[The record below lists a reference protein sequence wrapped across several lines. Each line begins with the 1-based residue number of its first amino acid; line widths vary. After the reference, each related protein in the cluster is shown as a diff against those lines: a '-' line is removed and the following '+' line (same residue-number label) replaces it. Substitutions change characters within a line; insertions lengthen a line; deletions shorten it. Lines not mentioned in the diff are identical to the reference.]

1 MAITTFDQLLE
12 AGVHFGHLKR
22 KWNPAMA
29 PYIFM
34 ERNGI
39 HIIDLYKTVAKID
52 EAAAALKQ
60 IAKSGKKILFVA
72 TKKQAKEVLAAK
84 ATEIGMPYVIE
95 RWPGGMLTNFPT
107 IRKAVKKMAS
117 IDKMIKDGTFDNLS
131 KREKLQVTRQ
141 RAKLEKT
148 LGSIADLT
156 RLPSALFVV
165 DVMKEH
171 IAVREAN
178 RLGIPV
184 FAMVDTN
191 SDPTNIDFVIPANDD
206 ATKSIEVILN
216 AVCGA
221 VAEGLEERKIEKV
234 DAEAAEAQ
242 GEATAKKERK
252 TRIKRT
258 KAEDDEALNANVA
271 SKVIKGL
278 NEDEE
283 YSNRSPAEN
292 QLPAKSEPV
301 KNLRDLLFVIHR
313 NPLKENI
320 MAVTMADITKL
331 RKMTGAGMMDCKK
344 ALEEANN
351 DFDGAIEIIR
361 KRGQAIAAK
370 REDREAA
377 EGCVLATS
385 KGDYAAIVA
394 LKCETDF
401 VAQNKDFV
409 ALTQKILDA
418 AIENKPADLEAL
430 KAIKLDGRTIAELVT
445 DQSGVTGEKME
456 LGYFDSLSAA
466 STIFYIHPG
475 NKLATI
481 VGFNQADVEH
491 QVARDVAMQVAAM
504 NPIAV
509 RPEEVPTDIIE
520 KELEIAREKAR
531 EAGKPENLIDR
542 IAQGSLQK
550 YYKEFT
556 LLQQEFV
563 KDPKQTIEQYLKA
576 QNKELTVTAFRRFTL
591 NAE

>member
-1 MAITTFDQLLE
+1 
-12 AGVHFGHLKR
+12 
-22 KWNPAMA
+22 
-29 PYIFM
+29 
-34 ERNGI
+34 
-39 HIIDLYKTVAKID
+39 
-52 EAAAALKQ
+52 
-60 IAKSGKKILFVA
+60 
-72 TKKQAKEVLAAK
+72 
-84 ATEIGMPYVIE
+84 
-95 RWPGGMLTNFPT
+95 
-107 IRKAVKKMAS
+107 
-117 IDKMIKDGTFDNLS
+117 
-131 KREKLQVTRQ
+131 
-141 RAKLEKT
+141 
-148 LGSIADLT
+148 
-156 RLPSALFVV
+156 
-165 DVMKEH
+165 
-171 IAVREAN
+171 
-178 RLGIPV
+178 
-184 FAMVDTN
+184 
-191 SDPTNIDFVIPANDD
+191 
-206 ATKSIEVILN
+206 
-216 AVCGA
+216 
-221 VAEGLEERKIEKV
+221 
-234 DAEAAEAQ
+234 
-242 GEATAKKERK
+242 
-252 TRIKRT
+252 
-258 KAEDDEALNANVA
+258 
-271 SKVIKGL
+271 
-278 NEDEE
+278 
-283 YSNRSPAEN
+283 
-292 QLPAKSEPV
+292 
-301 KNLRDLLFVIHR
+301 
-313 NPLKENI
+313 

-361 KRGQAIAAK
+361 NRGQAIAAK

-430 KAIKLDGRTIAELVT
+430 KAIKLDGRTLAELVT

-509 RPEEVPTDIIE
+509 RPEEVPSDIIE

>member
-1 MAITTFDQLLE
+1 
-12 AGVHFGHLKR
+12 
-22 KWNPAMA
+22 
-29 PYIFM
+29 
-34 ERNGI
+34 
-39 HIIDLYKTVAKID
+39 
-52 EAAAALKQ
+52 
-60 IAKSGKKILFVA
+60 
-72 TKKQAKEVLAAK
+72 
-84 ATEIGMPYVIE
+84 
-95 RWPGGMLTNFPT
+95 
-107 IRKAVKKMAS
+107 
-117 IDKMIKDGTFDNLS
+117 
-131 KREKLQVTRQ
+131 
-141 RAKLEKT
+141 
-148 LGSIADLT
+148 
-156 RLPSALFVV
+156 
-165 DVMKEH
+165 
-171 IAVREAN
+171 
-178 RLGIPV
+178 
-184 FAMVDTN
+184 
-191 SDPTNIDFVIPANDD
+191 
-206 ATKSIEVILN
+206 
-216 AVCGA
+216 
-221 VAEGLEERKIEKV
+221 
-234 DAEAAEAQ
+234 
-242 GEATAKKERK
+242 
-252 TRIKRT
+252 
-258 KAEDDEALNANVA
+258 
-271 SKVIKGL
+271 
-278 NEDEE
+278 
-283 YSNRSPAEN
+283 
-292 QLPAKSEPV
+292 
-301 KNLRDLLFVIHR
+301 
-313 NPLKENI
+313 

-504 NPIAV
+504 KPIAV
-509 RPEEVPTDIIE
+509 RPEEVPSDIIE

>member
-1 MAITTFDQLLE
+1 
-12 AGVHFGHLKR
+12 
-22 KWNPAMA
+22 
-29 PYIFM
+29 
-34 ERNGI
+34 
-39 HIIDLYKTVAKID
+39 
-52 EAAAALKQ
+52 
-60 IAKSGKKILFVA
+60 
-72 TKKQAKEVLAAK
+72 
-84 ATEIGMPYVIE
+84 
-95 RWPGGMLTNFPT
+95 
-107 IRKAVKKMAS
+107 
-117 IDKMIKDGTFDNLS
+117 
-131 KREKLQVTRQ
+131 
-141 RAKLEKT
+141 
-148 LGSIADLT
+148 
-156 RLPSALFVV
+156 
-165 DVMKEH
+165 
-171 IAVREAN
+171 
-178 RLGIPV
+178 
-184 FAMVDTN
+184 
-191 SDPTNIDFVIPANDD
+191 
-206 ATKSIEVILN
+206 
-216 AVCGA
+216 
-221 VAEGLEERKIEKV
+221 
-234 DAEAAEAQ
+234 
-242 GEATAKKERK
+242 
-252 TRIKRT
+252 
-258 KAEDDEALNANVA
+258 
-271 SKVIKGL
+271 
-278 NEDEE
+278 
-283 YSNRSPAEN
+283 
-292 QLPAKSEPV
+292 
-301 KNLRDLLFVIHR
+301 
-313 NPLKENI
+313 

-466 STIFYIHPG
+466 STIFYIHPC

>member
-1 MAITTFDQLLE
+1 
-12 AGVHFGHLKR
+12 
-22 KWNPAMA
+22 
-29 PYIFM
+29 
-34 ERNGI
+34 
-39 HIIDLYKTVAKID
+39 
-52 EAAAALKQ
+52 
-60 IAKSGKKILFVA
+60 
-72 TKKQAKEVLAAK
+72 
-84 ATEIGMPYVIE
+84 
-95 RWPGGMLTNFPT
+95 
-107 IRKAVKKMAS
+107 
-117 IDKMIKDGTFDNLS
+117 
-131 KREKLQVTRQ
+131 
-141 RAKLEKT
+141 
-148 LGSIADLT
+148 
-156 RLPSALFVV
+156 
-165 DVMKEH
+165 
-171 IAVREAN
+171 
-178 RLGIPV
+178 
-184 FAMVDTN
+184 
-191 SDPTNIDFVIPANDD
+191 
-206 ATKSIEVILN
+206 
-216 AVCGA
+216 
-221 VAEGLEERKIEKV
+221 
-234 DAEAAEAQ
+234 
-242 GEATAKKERK
+242 
-252 TRIKRT
+252 
-258 KAEDDEALNANVA
+258 
-271 SKVIKGL
+271 
-278 NEDEE
+278 
-283 YSNRSPAEN
+283 
-292 QLPAKSEPV
+292 
-301 KNLRDLLFVIHR
+301 
-313 NPLKENI
+313 

-491 QVARDVAMQVAAM
+491 QVARDVAMLVAAM

-509 RPEEVPTDIIE
+509 RPEEVPSDIIE

>member
-1 MAITTFDQLLE
+1 
-12 AGVHFGHLKR
+12 
-22 KWNPAMA
+22 
-29 PYIFM
+29 
-34 ERNGI
+34 
-39 HIIDLYKTVAKID
+39 
-52 EAAAALKQ
+52 
-60 IAKSGKKILFVA
+60 
-72 TKKQAKEVLAAK
+72 
-84 ATEIGMPYVIE
+84 
-95 RWPGGMLTNFPT
+95 
-107 IRKAVKKMAS
+107 
-117 IDKMIKDGTFDNLS
+117 
-131 KREKLQVTRQ
+131 
-141 RAKLEKT
+141 
-148 LGSIADLT
+148 
-156 RLPSALFVV
+156 
-165 DVMKEH
+165 
-171 IAVREAN
+171 
-178 RLGIPV
+178 
-184 FAMVDTN
+184 
-191 SDPTNIDFVIPANDD
+191 
-206 ATKSIEVILN
+206 
-216 AVCGA
+216 
-221 VAEGLEERKIEKV
+221 
-234 DAEAAEAQ
+234 
-242 GEATAKKERK
+242 
-252 TRIKRT
+252 
-258 KAEDDEALNANVA
+258 
-271 SKVIKGL
+271 
-278 NEDEE
+278 
-283 YSNRSPAEN
+283 
-292 QLPAKSEPV
+292 
-301 KNLRDLLFVIHR
+301 
-313 NPLKENI
+313 

-456 LGYFDSLSAA
+456 LGYFDSLLAA

-509 RPEEVPTDIIE
+509 RPEEVPSDIIE